1 MIHLMIGKKNEFLIP
16 FYQNFDFIKVKTD
29 SSAYVI
35 KAINS
40 IILKY
45 EINTLYEMAQRLFL
59 FFFVNRSK
67 ESMIIKNTH
76 FIFLRKT

>member
-1 MIHLMIGKKNEFLIP
+1 MINLIIGKKNEFLNP

-59 FFFVNRSK
+59 FFFCKSVKRINDY
-67 ESMIIKNTH
+67 
-76 FIFLRKT
+76 

>member
-59 FFFVNRSK
+59 FFFVNQSK

>member
-1 MIHLMIGKKNEFLIP
+1 MINLIIGKKNEFLNP

-40 IILKY
+40 IIFK
-45 EINTLYEMAQRLFL
+45 I
-59 FFFVNRSK
+59 
-67 ESMIIKNTH
+67 
-76 FIFLRKT
+76 